1 MSGAIE
7 KRIVDT
13 NVAINA
19 NRALDP
25 TVLPEEIDCISAC
38 VEAIAAVTTKRG
50 LVLDAGD
57 EIYDEYRRNLSLS
70 GSPGQGD
77 RFMKW
82 VHDHRWGLPNEDR
95 VPITKVGDSYKEFP
109 DHAGLENF
117 DLSDRKFVAVANAHP
132 TKPPILEATDSKW
145 WGWKEPLVEVG
156 ITVIFLC
163 EDWIQKKYNQKMGGA

>member
-1 MSGAIE
+1 MSGAIP

-13 NVAINA
+13 NVAITA

-25 TVLPEEIDCISAC
+25 TVVRDEIDCISAC
-38 VEAIAAVTTKRG
+38 VEAIAAITTKGG

-77 RFMKW
+77 HFMKW
-82 VHDHRWGLPNEDR
+82 VHDHRWGLPDKDR
-95 VPITKVGDSYKEFP
+95 VPITKVGDTYEEFP
-109 DHAGLENF
+109 DHPVLENF

-132 TKPPILEATDSKW
+132 SKPSILEATDSKW
-145 WGWKEPLVEVG
+145 WGWKDALAEAG
-156 ITVIFLC
+156 ITVNFLC
-163 EDWIQKKYNQKMGGA
+163 EDWIKKKYKQKMGGA